1 MYKEDEYTK
10 LKSILTKDI
19 KKKIVAFANSDGGR
33 IYIGIDDNGNIVGL
47 DNTKKD
53 IESLSGM
60 IREEIKD

>member
-10 LKSILTKDI
+10 LKSILTKGI

>member
-47 DNTKKD
+47 DNKKK
-53 IESLSGM
+53 ILNH
-60 IREEIKD
+60 